1 MYTQMNIFWKAAHTF
16 SLLCEIKKL
25 KALKQLN
32 FILEKRKFFGS
43 FYEEEIFGGHFYT
56 ASRWYIISILG

>member
-1 MYTQMNIFWKAAHTF
+1 
-16 SLLCEIKKL
+16 LCEIKKL